1 MKVDE
6 NGGKRIEN
14 WLKWMKVHIKGMK
27 MVGSGWNG
35 MKMDESWWKWMN
47 SDESCWKW
55 MKEYESGRKWV
66 KMDESGWKGMKAD
79 EMDESV
85 WKWIKMVWWKNANAW
100 RFFPFKNIVSCS
112 ISLFFSF
119 LFIQI
124 FPNWSWCYISVFDG
138 LVCIIFS

>member
-35 MKMDESWWKWMN
+35 MKMNEIWWKWMN
-47 SDESCWKW
+47 TDESCWKW

-85 WKWIKMVWWKNANAW
+85 WKWIKMVWQKNANAW
-100 RFFPFKNIVSCS
+100 RFFPFKNIVS
-112 ISLFFSF
+112 FS
-119 LFIQI
+119 
-124 FPNWSWCYISVFDG
+124 
-138 LVCIIFS
+138 IFSKNFCYKFP

>member
-55 MKEYESGRKWV
+55 MKEYESGQKWA
-66 KMDESGWKGMKAD
+66 KMDGSGWKEMKAD
-79 EMDESV
+79 EMNESV
-85 WKWIKMVWWKNANAW
+85 WKGMKMVWRKKMQTLVIFLW
-100 RFFPFKNIVSCS
+100 
-112 ISLFFSF
+112 SF
-119 LFIQI
+119 LSFYSNLSKL
-124 FPNWSWCYISVFDG
+124 FTVLYLNLSWSCLYTF
-138 LVCIIFS
+138 FF